1 MKTSVYLVLKYWQKH
16 KKNLAAVLF
25 SGVLLAAVVFVYY
38 IISRETFARRIY
50 GVYEHKGRQD
60 IIIGNS
66 NDEVLNTITAGK
78 SGYNYGFINV
88 LGRMGNAVNSFPYGT
103 VYDERDVYFIP
114 LDEGRM
120 PETADELA
128 ADRGVLDLLFWAGK
142 CGDSIYLNGK
152 TYSVVGIINE
162 EFGRNRAG
170 SQLSVSISDRG
181 SGHYIPLIFIGESDE
196 TPLYRIDFL
205 GNFFGGET
213 ELGLDETHKDNPGEY
228 YYAPLM
234 SSLLNEEQ
242 WYDYNHIN
250 KIQLSFIRGFNA
262 VDDKLFLYIAY
273 IGAVVSILSVF
284 SALKSVFAER
294 QGRIETLKKI
304 GASKS
309 VIAKMYGFECA
320 VLAALQTL
328 IGIAAGLAAY
338 GVTFLI
344 KTGLLGEKPYSGF
357 ANIAIVREE
366 TRAPFLYA
374 AVISAALF
382 VLAYLITVLTA
393 NIKGKG
399 RVKNKKPRSISRCF
413 GKVFSQGGVAV
424 VQTAALVLICFGTM
438 LGYLYHTDDGK
449 DIENSDRTGYT
460 PYIANYRVGMA
471 ETGQI
476 DMAENG
482 VEEYYFCSP
491 PLFSGAGHMD
501 NTDIQYFYT
510 TITDYSKGID
520 DSVTAAL
527 PKDAYSTGFLKHTFI
542 ASDVPGYGT
551 EIDLSNEIIREG
563 IIMASSE
570 EYKNFFNKGELG
582 SKHLYQAATKL
593 TSVQVINLLS
603 DYVEDGEINVA
614 GLNEGKE
621 TLVAYRSKK
630 PPFKVGEKIT
640 IYSAAA
646 GEENVGISDI
656 VSAEITVGA
665 IVKIPENADEL
676 LKYTTLDNREDYSYN
691 FLTTAT
697 GARAMGFPCAKY
709 TEVFTKEKID
719 GGIFPL
725 SSEMRLTSL
734 GQLRHENFVKR
745 AEQYGG
751 IVLVFATMSLLGFS
765 AYFNGIGMKIR
776 VKSYEISVMR
786 AIGTPVSA
794 IRKKLA
800 LASMKIPLI
809 ASAAAY
815 GLVKLTQFAMSCA
828 YAWFLNTMEAAQT
841 AGDEIYFKW
850 QAIVM
855 ADTEQYFFGGKGDLL
870 YREMMA
876 EVDAIESKALT
887 VSRNMLF
894 YKVMWQPK
902 SEIPMLV
909 IAVILCAVTFV
920 LTALALKKFKRDI
933 AFDLNSGR
941 TRQ

>member
-1 MKTSVYLVLKYWQKH
+1 MKTSIYLVLKYWNKH
-16 KKNLAAVLF
+16 KKNLAAVMF
-25 SGVLLAAVVFVYY
+25 SGVLLTAVVFVYY
-38 IISRETFARRIY
+38 ITARETFARRIY

-66 NDEVLNTITAGK
+66 NDEVLNTITEGK

-88 LGRMGNAVNSFPYGT
+88 LGRMGNAVTSFCYGT
-103 VYDERDVYFIP
+103 IYDEHNVYFVP

-120 PETADELA
+120 PESANELA
-128 ADRGVLDLLFWAGK
+128 ADRGALDLLFWAGK
-142 CGDSIYLNGK
+142 CGDSISLNGK

-170 SQLSVSISDRG
+170 SQLSVSMSDCG
-181 SGHYIPLIFIGESDE
+181 NGHYVPLIFVGESEE

-213 ELGLDETHKDNPGEY
+213 ELGLDEAQKDNPGEY

-242 WYDYNHIN
+242 WYSYNHIN
-250 KIQLSFIRGFNA
+250 EVQLSFIRGFNA
-262 VDDKLFLYIAY
+262 VDDKLFLYISY
-273 IGAVVSILSVF
+273 IGAVVAILSVF
-284 SALKSVFAER
+284 SALKSVYAER

-320 VLAALQTL
+320 TLAALQTL
-328 IGIAAGLAAY
+328 IGIVTGLTAY

-357 ANIAIVREE
+357 ANIAIVRKE

-374 AVISAALF
+374 AVISATLF
-382 VLAYLITVLTA
+382 VLAYLIAVLTA
-393 NIKGKG
+393 NIKGKR
-399 RVKNKKPRSISRCF
+399 RVINKTPRSISRCF

-424 VQTAALVLICFGTM
+424 VQTAALILICFGTM
-438 LGYLYHTDDGK
+438 FGYLYYTDDGK
-449 DIENSDRTGYT
+449 DIENFDRTGYT
-460 PYIANYRVGMA
+460 PYIADYKVGMA

-482 VEEYYFCSP
+482 IEEYYFCSP
-491 PLFSGAGHMD
+491 PFFSGAGHMD
-501 NTDIQYFYT
+501 NKDIQCFYT
-510 TITDYSKGID
+510 AITDYSNGID

-527 PKDAYSTGFLKHTFI
+527 PEDAYSIGFLKHTFI
-542 ASDVPGYGT
+542 ASDAPGYGT
-551 EIDLSNEIIREG
+551 EIDLSHKIIREG
-563 IIMASSE
+563 LITASSE
-570 EYKNFFNKGELG
+570 EYKNFFDEGELG
-582 SKHLYQAATKL
+582 SKHLYQAATRLASK
-593 TSVQVINLLS
+593 QVINLLS
-603 DYVEDGEINVA
+603 DYVVDGEIDVEY
-614 GLNEGKE
+614 LNEGKQI
-621 TLVAYRSKK
+621 LVAYRSKT

-646 GEENVGISDI
+646 GEENVGISNI

-665 IVKIPENADEL
+665 IVRIPENADKL
-676 LKYTTLDNREDYSYN
+676 LKYTTLDSREDHSYN

-697 GARAMGFPCAKY
+697 GAKAMGFPCAKY
-709 TEVFTKEKID
+709 TEVFAKEKLN

-725 SSEMRLTSL
+725 SAEMRLTSL
-734 GQLRHENFVKR
+734 EQLKRENFVKR

-751 IVLVFATMSLLGFS
+751 IVLVFAAMSLLGFS

-786 AIGTPVSA
+786 AIGTPVTA

-815 GLVKLTQFAMSCA
+815 GLVKLTQFAMRCA
-828 YAWFLNTMEAAQT
+828 YAWFLNTMETAQT
-841 AGDEIYFKW
+841 AGNEIYFKW

-855 ADTEQYFFGGKGDLL
+855 ADPERYFSGGKGDLL
-870 YREMMA
+870 YSEMMA

-887 VSRNMLF
+887 VSNNMLF

-902 SEIPMLV
+902 PEIPMLV

-920 LTALALKKFKRDI
+920 LTVLALKKFKRDI